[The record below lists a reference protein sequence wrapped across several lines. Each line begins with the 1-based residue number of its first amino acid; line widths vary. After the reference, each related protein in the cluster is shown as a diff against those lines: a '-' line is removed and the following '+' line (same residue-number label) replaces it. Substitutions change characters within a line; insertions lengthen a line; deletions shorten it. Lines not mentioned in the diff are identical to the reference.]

1 MPNSISL
8 TGNVSQDPE
17 LRFTPGGQAVCTFS
31 VADNYKRKEKDD
43 IVVFVQVTCWNQ
55 LAENVAESIRKGT
68 RVTVT
73 GRFQFD
79 QWEDKDSGAKRSK
92 LSMTAFTVAPDLS
105 WATAEVTKNEKKEGN
120 EPWVPS
126 DDDSPFPS

>member
-8 TGNVSQDPE
+8 TGNVTRDPE
-17 LRFTPGGQAVCTFS
+17 LRFTPGGQAVANFS
-31 VADNYKRKEKDD
+31 VADNYKRKDKDD
-43 IVVFVQVTCWNQ
+43 LVVYVEITCWNQ
-55 LAENVAESIRKGT
+55 LAENVVASIQKGT

-79 QWEDKDSGAKRSK
+79 QWETDDGSKRSK

-105 WATAEVTKNEKKEGN
+105 WATAEVTKNERKEGGN
-120 EPWVPS
+120 EPWIPEEA
-126 DDDSPFPS
+126 PF

>member
-8 TGNVSQDPE
+8 TGNVTRDPE
-17 LRFTPGGQAVCTFS
+17 LRFTPGGQAVANFS
-31 VADNYKRKEKDD
+31 IADNYKRKDKDD
-43 IVVFVQVTCWNQ
+43 LVVYVEITCWNQ
-55 LAENVAESIRKGT
+55 LAENVVESIQKGT

-79 QWEDKDSGAKRSK
+79 QWETDDGNKRSK

-105 WATAEVTKNEKKEGN
+105 WATATVTKNERKEGN